1 MTPVVR
7 FGAIY
12 ALFFGGIGSFY
23 TYLALYLKQLDLSGS
38 EIGILLAAMPLGG
51 FLSQPLWGVLSD
63 LYQVRRR
70 VLAIS
75 NLAVG
80 LTALSLVWLDGFV
93 PLLVAMVLL
102 AVFRAPSSP
111 LADALA
117 LEYLERQ
124 GRRQAYGQLRLWGS
138 IGFAVT
144 SLATGALVLGAD
156 LVWLVYLYAA
166 SVFALALVS
175 LTLPEGRAERRP
187 TLAAGRDVLREHPRL
202 FVFLFGMALV
212 GMTLGIVNSYQIV
225 YLDDIHAPGW
235 VSGLVFAA
243 TGIVEAGLMQLG
255 GPLIRRWG
263 LRSVFLAGVALMV
276 PRWVLYVFIDDPLW
290 VVPTQLL
297 HSIGMLSLL
306 VAGVLLVDQQLGGR
320 WRATSQTL
328 YQAALQ
334 GVGSAFGL
342 VLAGVL
348 YEWSG
353 IDMVW
358 WACAVAG
365 SLGLLVL
372 IWATRGA
379 PMRTIETRG
388 S

>member
-1 MTPVVR
+1 
-7 FGAIY
+7 
-12 ALFFGGIGSFY
+12 
-23 TYLALYLKQLDLSGS
+23 
-38 EIGILLAAMPLGG
+38 
-51 FLSQPLWGVLSD
+51 
-63 LYQVRRR
+63 
-70 VLAIS
+70 
-75 NLAVG
+75 
-80 LTALSLVWLDGFV
+80 
-93 PLLVAMVLL
+93 
-102 AVFRAPSSP
+102 VFRAPSSP

-117 LEYLERQ
+117 LEYLERE

-138 IGFAVT
+138 IGFAIT

-187 TLAAGRDVLREHPRL
+187 TLAAGRDALREHPRL
-202 FVFLFGMALV
+202 FVFLVGMTLV

-225 YLDDIHAPGW
+225 YLDDIRAPGW

-243 TGIVEAGLMQLG
+243 TGIIEAGLMQLG

-263 LRSVFLAGVALMV
+263 LRAVFLAGVALMV
-276 PRWVLYVFIDDPLW
+276 PRWVLYVFIEDPLW

-342 VLAGVL
+342 VIAGVL

-358 WACAVAG
+358 WACAAAG

-372 IWATRGA
+372 IWATRGT

>member
-1 MTPVVR
+1 MW
-7 FGAIY
+7 
-12 ALFFGGIGSFY
+12 
-23 TYLALYLKQLDLSGS
+23 
-38 EIGILLAAMPLGG
+38 ILLLEA
-51 FLSQPLWGVLSD
+51 
-63 LYQVRRR
+63 
-70 VLAIS
+70 LA
-75 NLAVG
+75 
-80 LTALSLVWLDGFV
+80 
-93 PLLVAMVLL
+93 
-102 AVFRAPSSP
+102 
-111 LADALA
+111 ALA
-117 LEYLERQ
+117 L
-124 GRRQAYGQLRLWGS
+124 
-138 IGFAVT
+138 
-144 SLATGALVLGAD
+144 
-156 LVWLVYLYAA
+156 
-166 SVFALALVS
+166 
-175 LTLPEGRAERRP
+175 
-187 TLAAGRDVLREHPRL
+187 
-202 FVFLFGMALV
+202 
-212 GMTLGIVNSYQIV
+212 
-225 YLDDIHAPGW
+225 
-235 VSGLVFAA
+235 LVFI
-243 TGIVEAGLMQLG
+243 TFM
-255 GPLIRRWG
+255 
-263 LRSVFLAGVALMV
+263 
-276 PRWVLYVFIDDPLW
+276 W